1 MFVCPL
7 LPTSGGRKSKCEVR
21 LLDTVFFGEDVVA
34 GGALVGGAWLF
45 TSKHG
50 TVQLKAP
57 ELTTAAKV
65 SDRFGRFAT
74 MNPLNTEKVVGKL
87 LAVDGRCVKQLH
99 DSELQDVLSTE
110 RPISDAVQVFL
121 RPQGGDENAAF
132 AVEYTA
138 GAPSSGTTEAGTD
151 SEGSSATIRLF
162 PSDSQVLGPDGGAA
176 VRGECDGCLR
186 GMVRH
191 LEATCAGLRVQR
203 LRAEFMLDDNHQPW
217 LLAVPQLLVRCF
229 VSPTSFNARDDR
241 SADRDSQQAGN
252 GGLSL
257 PRIPSRGQQQPDGF
271 RPASEPRK
279 PPFEGGG
286 PPRSSGMG
294 GGSSRGGTR
303 GSMVGGSR
311 GSNSMSRDGSFADQ
325 KAAMREHLR
334 SRELLRSPQRTPLE
348 SANGQVAFDPTREGA
363 AAAQDYDEDQRRYAA
378 SDSGAG
384 ATRSLQPSPVRS
396 RQQQGVAS
404 LTPREATSLPDGHED
419 YREGQDNGEATSTT
433 TPPKKSLERRREER
447 RKKLEQQQ
455 ETNQQ
460 GARQKEDKL
469 RERYQSQAKPSKA
482 NAGTK
487 ASKGNAAAVDSDRLA
502 AFASERASS
511 DKGVNSKAA
520 VGGTEGK
527 RKKRGRPGNGS
538 SAENQRQDAIALAE
552 MNASLEGGSLQ
563 APERGVREEEG
574 EDGEE
579 EEAVLLA
586 RLEKLSGEREQG
598 ALHGQAQAQ
607 ALSQQEADFQRRKQQ
622 QQLGNSSDSTHQ
634 QQHLQEQQQL
644 LLTENG
650 GGVANMN
657 FSSQQ
662 SLSSSSTS
670 GRANGGNDDAQVEEL
685 RSKVATLVQELAIAE
700 KRQGAAMAQRQ
711 AAVDQA
717 RDLTNKLARAQQ
729 NFSAVLQEKD
739 QSFQASQL
747 ALEEKH
753 ADVLSK
759 VLAQTAHVEGAPALA
774 EASKE
779 TSQLMA
785 RIDALGRELAHQT
798 REFSVEK
805 RRLASEA
812 SQQLQEAAAETRA
825 KLAAEAARSQE
836 AEDTIA
842 KLEAQV
848 SEGAQSLRNWQAKEE
863 EAVKRR
869 EALEVTNEELRSE
882 LRAVQQS
889 FAATT
894 SLDVAQGEGGVRD
907 GAATIAALT
916 AQSEARIRQL
926 NNKVEFLKASLAG
939 EQQRYA
945 EVEEALGASRKRLQ
959 EAQAELRRRHQ
970 EAADEAQAAAD
981 AAAASV
987 RVEVD
992 EARQEAAQLQAKTAA
1007 LQSQLSD
1014 ALNDVAVAKRRE
1026 EGARMESSKLT
1037 SKLNAAQG
1045 IAADSASKDDLL
1057 AEAQR
1062 REEAADAKRA
1072 AAEALLRRL
1081 DNERAY
1087 LRSQL
1092 TSEVTLKNELQ
1103 ETLDNA
1109 TRQLGELKQT
1119 SANERDSAEAAWARE
1134 RLALEAR
1141 DGEMRAANMELA
1153 AESGERGRQL
1163 EAQKALFTKT
1173 RDQLRLDQASLESL
1187 RAVNRRLVDEL
1198 SAAQNEA
1205 KALAEAS
1212 LAAEQRASASMKEL
1226 SSAVEGTAHSAGE
1239 QLASLRRD
1247 LRDSTL
1253 KAQAAQQEAMR
1264 LQQVMSQAK
1273 QANAKE
1279 RAAARLH
1286 RALQRIART
1295 GAGGALAKWRRAA
1308 QQISFEA
1315 AAAARVQAALATAG
1329 VESEAEKAA
1338 ACRALADQLKEERA
1352 AMLQEYASEASEAQ
1366 AKAVSE
1372 AVARSEAAAAHAA
1385 SVAREKGRARVDEL
1399 EKTLADRAEAA
1410 AAEMASALARK
1421 EAEGAER
1428 AAVAVRE
1435 VARRALEDRQA
1446 ALLEAEGRWRETL
1459 TNREAQLRMERDDSL
1474 AAAGRESD
1482 RILAEHTEALQAEK
1496 LRLQSE
1502 ADDQVSEAQLDA
1514 AKARAEA
1521 AEAMEAHAAAE
1532 ATCEGLRAA
1541 LVRQASDH
1549 AAMLHVEREEAVRE
1563 AREAWKLEQQQEKA
1577 QWEEEAV
1584 RRTEAAL
1591 SACREELGDARG
1603 RAVKLEGTK
1612 WQRSLEDLER
1622 RSDAEKQA
1630 AWRRGAEERGKQAE
1644 EEASALK
1651 AAAQSALEEVKAKAK
1666 ASLEAA
1672 SRDAKEQA
1680 RRAHGAGKESGRA
1693 EAEKEAGHR
1702 AAAQAAE
1709 HELAMERA
1717 AHAAQQAHQK
1727 ALDALRQ
1734 SETEKLDKLKADA
1747 AAAREAAARET
1758 ERLLSRG
1765 RELEATIA
1773 SGKEEASRAAAA
1785 YRKGL
1790 DEQAATWERKMA
1802 RAEKEA
1808 RQKALDEAEE
1818 ARNIEKQ
1825 AQAKA
1830 LEEAVAAAE
1839 ARVAA
1844 EMSDAMTQLQDESEK
1859 LIGQLEDRLSAVR
1872 QERDSTM
1879 KDLTQARNEAEEHG
1893 DTIYDLQQ
1901 SLKDAQEEAEANER
1915 AAEEARARAKVEAEK
1930 TLQRAKADAQE
1941 KAAEARA
1948 AAEAREKTLNASLSE
1963 AEQLIAD
1970 AEGYRSEMHD
1980 ILVNHKRE
1988 ALLEHQ
1994 TKSAQLQQQLEKT
2007 AMDRDGIEARK
2018 DQALDEIAEMERAVK
2033 GVETSLREH
2042 GQQSAV
2048 SGGRINV
2055 AYQRKKK
2062 RLDEEMEALLVGI
2075 EDKRKGV
2082 EALEHELEDCSER
2095 QRTKEDLLKALE
2107 RQLVEVL
2114 VDQQKRLL
2122 RTLTEAGQEHAKYA
2136 KDKEKLKSLSS

>member
-1 MFVCPL
+1 
-7 LPTSGGRKSKCEVR
+7 VR
-21 LLDTVFFGEDVVA
+21 LLDTVFFGHREVA
-34 GGALVGGAWLF
+34 GGALEGGAWLF

-50 TVQLKAP
+50 TVQLKSP

-74 MNPLNTEKVVGKL
+74 MNPLNTDKVVGKL
-87 LAVDGRCVKQLH
+87 LAADGRCLKQLQEA
-99 DSELQDVLSTE
+99 ELHEALSTE
-110 RPISDAVQVFL
+110 RPASDAVQVFL
-121 RPQGGDENAAF
+121 RPQGGNDNAAF
-132 AVEYTA
+132 AVEFTA
-138 GAPSSGTTEAGTD
+138 GAPSSSAAEAGTD
-151 SEGSSATIRLF
+151 REGSSATIRLL
-162 PSDSQVLGPDGGAA
+162 PSDSEVLGPDGGAA

-191 LEATCAGLRVQR
+191 LEATCAGLHVQR

-217 LLAVPQLLVRCF
+217 LLAVPQLLVQRF
-229 VSPTSFNARDDR
+229 VSPTSLYAKDDR
-241 SADRDSQQAGN
+241 STSADRESNQQAGG

-257 PRIPSRGQQQPDGF
+257 PRIPSRGQQPNGF

-279 PPFEGGG
+279 PPFENGG

-294 GGSSRGGTR
+294 GSRGGGTR
-303 GSMVGGSR
+303 GSMLGGSR
-311 GSNSMSRDGSFADQ
+311 GSNSLSREGSFADQ

-334 SRELLRSPQRTPLE
+334 SRELLRSPQRTPLG

-363 AAAQDYDEDQRRYAA
+363 AAAQEEEDRRRYGGVA
-378 SDSGAG
+378 SDRSAV
-384 ATRSLQPSPVRS
+384 ATKSLQPSPVRS
-396 RQQQGVAS
+396 RQQQGETS
-404 LTPREATSLPDGHED
+404 LTPREGSSSADGRED
-419 YREGQDNGEATSTT
+419 YGEEQGNSEATRT

-447 RKKLEQQQ
+447 RKKFEQQL
-455 ETNQQ
+455 EANQNE
-460 GARQKEDKL
+460 ARLKEDML
-469 RERYQSQAKPSKA
+469 RERYQTQAKPSKV
-482 NAGTK
+482 NGGTK
-487 ASKGNAAAVDSDRLA
+487 KGSNAVDSDRLA
-502 AFASERASS
+502 AFASERASIE
-511 DKGVNSKAA
+511 KATNNGKA
-520 VGGTEGK
+520 GGGGEGK
-527 RKKRGRPGNGS
+527 RKKRGRPGNETLTES
-538 SAENQRQDAIALAE
+538 QRRDASAVAE
-552 MNASLEGGSLQ
+552 MNASLDGNTLQ
-563 APERGVREEEG
+563 APQPGVREEG
-574 EDGEE
+574 EDQE
-579 EEAVLLA
+579 EEAFLLA

-598 ALHGQAQAQ
+598 ALNGEAQAQ
-607 ALSQQEADFQRRKQQ
+607 ALSLQEVEFMRRKQQ
-622 QQLGNSSDSTHQ
+622 QHGTGSSSEQQHFNHHQ
-634 QQHLQEQQQL
+634 QLL

-650 GGVANMN
+650 GGTATSMH
-657 FSSQQ
+657 FSQQ
-662 SLSSSSTS
+662 SLSSST
-670 GRANGGNDDAQVEEL
+670 RNGSNAKDDAQVEEL
-685 RSKVATLVQELAIAE
+685 RMKVAALVQELAIAE

-717 RDLTNKLARAQQ
+717 RELTKKLALAQQ
-729 NFSAVLQEKD
+729 NFSTVLQEKD

-825 KLAAEAARSQE
+825 KLAAEAARCQE

-842 KLEAQV
+842 RLEAQV

-869 EALEVTNEELRSE
+869 EALEITNEELRSE

-907 GAATIAALT
+907 GASTIAALT

-992 EARQEAAQLQAKTAA
+992 EAKQEAAQLQAKTAA

-1026 EGARMESSKLT
+1026 EGARAESSKLT

-1045 IAADSASKDDLL
+1045 IAADSASKDEML

-1119 SANERDSAEAAWARE
+1119 SANERDAAEAAWARE

-1141 DGEMRAANMELA
+1141 DGELRSANMELA

-1205 KALAEAS
+1205 NALTEAS

-1315 AAAARVQAALATAG
+1315 TAAVRVQAALETAAAA
-1329 VESEAEKAA
+1329 SETEKAA
-1338 ACRALADQLKEERA
+1338 ACRALADQLKDERA
-1352 AMLQEYASEASEAQ
+1352 TMLEEYAKEASEAQ

-1385 SVAREKGRARVDEL
+1385 EIAQEKGRARVDKL

-1410 AAEMASALARK
+1410 AAELASALARK

-1446 ALLEAEGRWRETL
+1446 ALLEAEERWREIL
-1459 TNREAQLRMERDDSL
+1459 TNREAQLRMERDESL

-1496 LRLQSE
+1496 LRLQAE

-1514 AKARAEA
+1514 AKARSEA
-1521 AEAMEAHAAAE
+1521 AEAMEALNAAE
-1532 ATCEGLRAA
+1532 STCEGLRAD

-1563 AREAWKLEQQQEKA
+1563 AREAWKLEQQREKVL
-1577 QWEEEAV
+1577 WEEEAV

-1630 AWRRGAEERGKQAE
+1630 AWRRGAEERGKQAD

-1717 AHAAQQAHQK
+1717 AHGAQQAHQK

-1734 SETEKLDKLKADA
+1734 SEAEKLDTFKAEA
-1747 AAAREAAARET
+1747 ASAREAAARET

-1765 RELEATIA
+1765 RELEAAIA
-1773 SGKEEASRAAAA
+1773 SGKEEASRAAVA

-1790 DEQAATWERKMA
+1790 DEQAATWERKLT

-1818 ARNIEKQ
+1818 ARNIEKK

-1839 ARVAA
+1839 SRVAA

-1872 QERDSTM
+1872 QERDKTQ

-1901 SLKDAQEEAEANER
+1901 SLKDAQEESEANQR
-1915 AAEEARARAKVEAEK
+1915 AADEARTRAKVEAEK
-1930 TLQRAKADAQE
+1930 ALQSAKADAQE
-1941 KAAEARA
+1941 KAAEAKA
-1948 AAEAREKTLNASLSE
+1948 AADAREKTLQSSLGE

-1994 TKSAQLQQQLEKT
+1994 TKSATLQQQLEKA

-2033 GVETSLREH
+2033 GVESSLREH

-2136 KDKEKLKSLSS
+2136 KDKEKLKRISS